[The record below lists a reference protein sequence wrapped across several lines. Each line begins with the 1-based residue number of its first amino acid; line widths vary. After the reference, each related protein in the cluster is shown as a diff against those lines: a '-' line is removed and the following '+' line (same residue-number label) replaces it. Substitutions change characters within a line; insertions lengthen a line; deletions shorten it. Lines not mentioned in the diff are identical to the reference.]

1 MKNLPNICE
10 WTYEDLNELTNS
22 ETDIFEY
29 KSSKVSLDELK
40 NKISIAASAFWNSG
54 GGIFIAG
61 VDDNGAV
68 DGGIPC
74 CKGRQDIRDWA
85 DTAIKQT
92 EPLGEYEIHLI
103 GHDGNA
109 GYIEEGK
116 VVLII
121 KFKESYI
128 VPHMAYDKKYYIR
141 AGAHSAGANHFQ
153 VEALRSLRNFTKP
166 NLRGIMRFHPTKPRT
181 EELVII
187 SINDSVALDVKL
199 TFDPFPLL
207 LKKHFEDEFPLEI
220 AAIDKSNPFRMDMSL
235 FGSRKQAFGEKPVKL
250 IMMYKDVLGNKYR
263 SEQWISPQKNLQPMI
278 IGNDVYLKL
287 VKAIELLANKIS
299 NNEN

>member
-1 MKNLPNICE
+1 MKNLPDICE

-74 CKGRQDIRDWA
+74 CKGRQDIRDWV

-116 VVLII
+116 VILFHIWLMTRNIILGPVLIRLEPI
-121 KFKESYI
+121 IFK
-128 VPHMAYDKKYYIR
+128 
-141 AGAHSAGANHFQ
+141 
-153 VEALRSLRNFTKP
+153 
-166 NLRGIMRFHPTKPRT
+166 
-181 EELVII
+181 
-187 SINDSVALDVKL
+187 
-199 TFDPFPLL
+199 
-207 LKKHFEDEFPLEI
+207 LKHC
-220 AAIDKSNPFRMDMSL
+220 
-235 FGSRKQAFGEKPVKL
+235 GH
-250 IMMYKDVLGNKYR
+250 
-263 SEQWISPQKNLQPMI
+263 
-278 IGNDVYLKL
+278 
-287 VKAIELLANKIS
+287 
-299 NNEN
+299 